1 MMTLDGFIHL
11 MNIIVLIKRMLNL
24 FMILHF
30 KHYFLILKEF
40 LILWRFIIL
49 KDDMIQKLFN
59 NKNKLSNQLN
69 KDNLILFKEAMQ

>member
-59 NKNKLSNQLN
+59 NKNKLSN
-69 KDNLILFKEAMQ
+69 